1 MVMRI
6 IFDCVILAAIALGQ
20 WAMATPARAFEPVA
34 VLLGSAPVDSLPAYW
49 AFLQASILN
58 KVMTKSVFA
67 KALGLA
73 EKDVLGT
80 RFQFETLHL
89 TISSSPFPC
98 PTARINRQGA
108 SAVCGD
114 LRSPVLIKIEQRGP
128 LFDSPILRLGRVEQ
142 DLKSLG
148 FLEVTDKSS
157 INQIGAPVQYR
168 SRRLGDIAIYADLCG
183 NTSDCRVQ
191 ALELVTSLG
200 VGDRP

>member
-20 WAMATPARAFEPVA
+20 SAMATPARAFEPVA

-80 RFQFETLHL
+80 RFRNYPPPCHGGRSVIH
-89 TISSSPFPC
+89 TIDESRGTR
-98 PTARINRQGA
+98 TAYEA
-108 SAVCGD
+108 
-114 LRSPVLIKIEQRGP
+114 
-128 LFDSPILRLGRVEQ
+128 
-142 DLKSLG
+142 
-148 FLEVTDKSS
+148 
-157 INQIGAPVQYR
+157 
-168 SRRLGDIAIYADLCG
+168 
-183 NTSDCRVQ
+183 
-191 ALELVTSLG
+191 
-200 VGDRP
+200 